1 MAQYPV
7 RWTAQSALHFLPS
20 LTDLF
25 NPTPFSAS
33 PGSIL
38 AMQQLRA
45 KTKSLTF
52 PPLSIARY
60 SFIQLSRQ
68 GRQWREG
75 KCPIFQTVAKGDSNP
90 GSLDCES
97 GILPLSY
104 RCPLRHRMIH
114 HASLSSG
121 CHAGPVVANSTD
133 SRAPSDAHSV
143 AFPPSH
149 PHKVREKCLIIPP
162 CKPGIK
168 LVSGQQASYTDKFGG
183 L

>member
-1 MAQYPV
+1 MINLKTKGKGSFYIAQYPV
-7 RWTAQSALHFLPS
+7 HWTAQSTLHFLPS

-25 NPTPFSAS
+25 IPTPFSAS

-45 KTKSLTF
+45 TTKSLTF

-68 GRQWREG
+68 RRQWREG
-75 KCPIFQTVAKGDSNP
+75 KCPILQTVAKGDSNP

-104 RCPLRHRMIH
+104 R
-114 HASLSSG
+114 
-121 CHAGPVVANSTD
+121 
-133 SRAPSDAHSV
+133 APKTRYLTNEERWHYAV
-143 AFPPSH
+143 N
-149 PHKVREKCLIIPP
+149 
-162 CKPGIK
+162 
-168 LVSGQQASYTDKFGG
+168 FGKH
-183 L
+183 LFTCNIRYMY

>member
-1 MAQYPV
+1 MRNRTCHTGDIGKGKGSFYIAQYPV
-7 RWTAQSALHFLPS
+7 RWTARSALHCLPS

-25 NPTPFSAS
+25 IPTPFSAS

-38 AMQQLRA
+38 ARQQLRA
-45 KTKSLTF
+45 TTKSLTC
-52 PPLSIARY
+52 PQLSIARY

-104 RCPLRHRMIH
+104 RSPHREIAQPMQFPVSQSSKSVHPLQ
-114 HASLSSG
+114 
-121 CHAGPVVANSTD
+121 
-133 SRAPSDAHSV
+133 SDH
-143 AFPPSH
+143 
-149 PHKVREKCLIIPP
+149 
-162 CKPGIK
+162 
-168 LVSGQQASYTDKFGG
+168 
-183 L
+183 